1 MYEALIRENHH
12 LTWETSLFFTLVLIL
27 AAIKYLN
34 PDSFYRLTVFWKND
48 SFVTKSSR
56 TKLRSLKIE
65 DVLVFV
71 YRGLVFSAFVYSL
84 LIFWGYGEQT
94 WLNYPTILGI
104 WASYCLVRSVL
115 EWSVGLGFDSELWML
130 SAQLRRSA
138 LKAKLSFV
146 LSILYIIGVF
156 GFGQGGTYWIVI
168 LMVYSILFLWNYQR
182 FIKPFFRLV
191 QAHFV
196 YFILYICTFEIAP
209 LWLIVKYLKV

>member
-12 LTWETSLFFTLVLIL
+12 LTWEISLFFTLVLIL
-27 AAIKYLN
+27 AAIKYIN
-34 PDSFYRLTVFWKND
+34 PDYFYRLTVFWKND

-71 YRGLVFSAFVYSL
+71 YRGLVFSAFAYSL

-94 WLNYPTILGI
+94 WLNYPSILGA

-130 SAQLRRSA
+130 GAQLRRSV

-146 LSILYIIGVF
+146 LSILYVIGVF
-156 GFGQGGTYWIVI
+156 GFAQGGTYWFVI

-182 FIKPFFRLV
+182 FIKPYFRLV
-191 QAHFV
+191 QAHLV

>member
-12 LTWETSLFFTLVLIL
+12 LTWEISLFFTLVLIL
-27 AAIKYLN
+27 AAIKYIN
-34 PDSFYRLTVFWKND
+34 PDYFYRLTVFWKND

-94 WLNYPTILGI
+94 WLNYPSILGV

-130 SAQLRRSA
+130 GAQLRRSV

-146 LSILYIIGVF
+146 LSILYVIGVF
-156 GFGQGGTYWIVI
+156 GFAQGGTYWFVI
-168 LMVYSILFLWNYQR
+168 LMVYSILFYGITNVSSNHISDL
-182 FIKPFFRLV
+182 FKP
-191 QAHFV
+191 
-196 YFILYICTFEIAP
+196 I
-209 LWLIVKYLKV
+209 

>member
-12 LTWETSLFFTLVLIL
+12 LTWEISLFFTLVLIL
-27 AAIKYLN
+27 AAIKYIN
-34 PDSFYRLTVFWKND
+34 PDYFYRLTVFWKND

-94 WLNYPTILGI
+94 WLNYPSILGV

-130 SAQLRRSA
+130 GAQLRRSV

-146 LSILYIIGVF
+146 LSILYVIGVF
-156 GFGQGGTYWIVI
+156 GFAQGGTYWFVI

-182 FIKPFFRLV
+182 FIKPYFRLV
-191 QAHFV
+191 QAHLV

>member
-12 LTWETSLFFTLVLIL
+12 LTWEISLFFTLVLIL
-27 AAIKYLN
+27 AAIKYIN
-34 PDSFYRLTVFWKND
+34 PDYFYRLTVFWKND

-94 WLNYPTILGI
+94 WLNYPSILGA

-130 SAQLRRSA
+130 GAQLRRSV

-146 LSILYIIGVF
+146 LSILYVIGVF
-156 GFGQGGTYWIVI
+156 GFAQGGTYWFVI

-182 FIKPFFRLV
+182 FIKPYFRLV
-191 QAHFV
+191 QAHLV

>member
-1 MYEALIRENHH
+1 M
-12 LTWETSLFFTLVLIL
+12 
-27 AAIKYLN
+27 
-34 PDSFYRLTVFWKND
+34 
-48 SFVTKSSR
+48 
-56 TKLRSLKIE
+56 
-65 DVLVFV
+65 LVFV

-94 WLNYPTILGI
+94 WLNYPSILGA

-130 SAQLRRSA
+130 GAQLRRSV

-146 LSILYIIGVF
+146 LSILYVIGVF
-156 GFGQGGTYWIVI
+156 GFAQGGTYWFVI

-182 FIKPFFRLV
+182 FIKPYFRLV
-191 QAHFV
+191 QAHLV